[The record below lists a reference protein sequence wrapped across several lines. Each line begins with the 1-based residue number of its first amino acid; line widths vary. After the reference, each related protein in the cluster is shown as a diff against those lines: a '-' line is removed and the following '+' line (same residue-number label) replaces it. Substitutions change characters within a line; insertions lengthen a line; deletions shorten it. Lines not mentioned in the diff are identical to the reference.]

1 MEDSKDLMIKIY
13 NRIEDLKDLI
23 KREKTRYKQPNIND
37 ESILKESIEKNIKNL
52 EEEVK
57 RLKQYLLEEIIK
69 KNKRLNLIYN
79 TLLKEKGI
87 DEELTLFLL
96 IKVKKLG
103 IIEENN

>member
-1 MEDSKDLMIKIY
+1 MEDSRDLMIKIY

-23 KREKTRYKQPNIND
+23 KREKTRYKQPNINN
-37 ESILKESIEKNIKNL
+37 ELILKESIEKNIKNL

-87 DEELTLFLL
+87 AEET
-96 IKVKKLG
+96 K
-103 IIEENN
+103 EETAE